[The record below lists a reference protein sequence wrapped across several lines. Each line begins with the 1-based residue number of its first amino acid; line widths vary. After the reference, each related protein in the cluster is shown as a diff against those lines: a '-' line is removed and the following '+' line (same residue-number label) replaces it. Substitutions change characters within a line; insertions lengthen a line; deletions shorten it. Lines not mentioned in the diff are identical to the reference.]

1 MTLSDILSISVVYH
15 PLKTEKRTRVF
26 NIKMCCKRGIYMKN
40 LRKIEAESFYCENE
54 LIKRA
59 QGGDIWARNQV
70 IENNMPLVKKIA
82 AKSIQK
88 SSLSDSD
95 LIQEGIFG
103 IVTAIEKFDL
113 SLGYK
118 FSTYPSWW
126 IKQAMFKAISEQSY
140 ALNIPVYIQE
150 TLSRYNKTKQE
161 MEQKEHKEVSKKDVA
176 KKLNLSEE
184 KIDTFLNC
192 FNRALSIEQGA
203 SLTDNKELT
212 LAEIIEDEKQN
223 VEREVI
229 DIELKKDINRALE
242 ILKEKEKNVIT
253 LRFGLDNSK
262 KKTLEEIGES
272 YGVTKECIR
281 QIEKR
286 ALNKIA
292 QDEFYKNCLISYI
305 K

>member
-1 MTLSDILSISVVYH
+1 MLECY
-15 PLKTEKRTRVF
+15 LKIVLQ
-26 NIKMCCKRGIYMKN
+26 RGINMKN
-40 LRKIEAESFYCENE
+40 LKRVENLLDENE
-54 LIKRA
+54 LISRA
-59 QGGDIWARNQV
+59 QKGDIWARNQV
-70 IENNMPLVKKIA
+70 IENNMPLIKKIA
-82 AKSIQK
+82 IKSIQK
-88 SSLSDSD
+88 SALSDND

-103 IVTAIEKFDL
+103 VVTAIEKFDI

-118 FSTYPSWW
+118 FSTYASWW

-161 MEQKEHKEVSKKDVA
+161 MEQKENKEVSKKEVA
-176 KKLNLSEE
+176 KKMNLSEE

-203 SLTDNKELT
+203 SITENKELT

-229 DIELKKDINRALE
+229 DIELKKDIKRALE
-242 ILKEKEKNVIT
+242 NLKEKEKNVIT
-253 LRFGLDNSK
+253 LRFGLENSQ
-262 KKTLEEIGES
+262 KKTLEEIGQS

-292 QDEFYKNCLISYI
+292 HDEFSKNCLISYI

>member
-1 MTLSDILSISVVYH
+1 
-15 PLKTEKRTRVF
+15 
-26 NIKMCCKRGIYMKN
+26 MKN
-40 LRKIEAESFYCENE
+40 FKRAENHLNEQE
-54 LIKRA
+54 LILRA
-59 QGGDIWARNQV
+59 QKGDIWARNQI
-70 IENNMPLVKKIA
+70 IELNMSLIKKIA
-82 AKSIQK
+82 LKSIQK
-88 SSLSDSD
+88 SALSNSD

-103 IVTAIEKFDL
+103 VITAIEKFDVT
-113 SLGYK
+113 LGYK
-118 FSTYPSWW
+118 FSTYASWW

-161 MEQKEHKEVSKKDVA
+161 LEQKENKEISKKEVA
-176 KKLNLSEE
+176 KKMNLSEE

-203 SLTDNKELT
+203 SLTDNKELS

-229 DIELKKDINRALE
+229 DIELKNDIKKALE
-242 ILKEKEKNVIT
+242 NLKEKEKNVIV
-253 LRFGLDNSK
+253 LRFGLENNP
-262 KKTLEEIGES
+262 KKTLEEIGHS

-292 QDEFYKNCLISYI
+292 NNELSKNSLISYI

>member
-1 MTLSDILSISVVYH
+1 
-15 PLKTEKRTRVF
+15 
-26 NIKMCCKRGIYMKN
+26 MKN
-40 LRKIEAESFYCENE
+40 LKKIEAQSCLNENKMI
-54 LIKRA
+54 LRA
-59 QGGDIWARNQV
+59 QNGDVWARNQV
-70 IENNMPLVKKIA
+70 IEKNIPLIKKIA

-88 SSLSDSD
+88 SALSDSD

-103 IVTAIEKFDL
+103 IVTAIEKFDV
-113 SLGYK
+113 SLGFK
-118 FSTYPSWW
+118 FSTYASWW

-161 MEQKEHKEVSKKDVA
+161 MEQKANKEISKKDVA
-176 KKLNLSEE
+176 KKMNLSEE

-223 VEREVI
+223 VEREVV
-229 DIELKKDINRALE
+229 DIELKNDIKRALDN
-242 ILKEKEKNVIT
+242 LKEKEKNVIV
-253 LRFGLDNSK
+253 LRFGLEDK
-262 KKTLEEIGES
+262 QKKTLEEIGQS

-292 QDEFYKNCLISYI
+292 NSEFSKNCLSSYI

>member
-1 MTLSDILSISVVYH
+1 
-15 PLKTEKRTRVF
+15 
-26 NIKMCCKRGIYMKN
+26 MKN
-40 LRKIEAESFYCENE
+40 LKRIEEELNENE
-54 LIKRA
+54 LISRA
-59 QGGDIWARNQV
+59 QKGDVWARNKV
-70 IENNMPLVKKIA
+70 IEDNIPLIKKIA
-82 AKSIQK
+82 SKSIQK
-88 SSLSDSD
+88 NTLSDSD

-103 IVTAIEKFDL
+103 VVTAIEKFDL
-113 SLGYK
+113 SLGFK
-118 FSTYPSWW
+118 FSTYASWW

-150 TLSRYNKTKQE
+150 TISRYNKTKQE
-161 MEQKEHKEVSKKDVA
+161 MEQKEHKEIAKKDVA
-176 KKLNLSEE
+176 RKMNLSEE

-229 DIELKKDINRALE
+229 DIELKNDIKRALD
-242 ILKEKEKNVIT
+242 ILKEKEKNVIV
-253 LRFGLDNSK
+253 LRFGLENSK
-262 KKTLEEIGES
+262 KQTLEEIGNS
-272 YGVTKECIR
+272 YGVTKECVR

-292 QDEFYKNCLISYI
+292 NNEISMNRLISYV